1 MELFCQQFLNFQWL
15 ADNSTCHGPP
25 WISSLSSF
33 GWTLPLRWTSWG
45 CQSAASISEPC
56 LSPEWERPQRAS
68 SSWTMCPPPFS
79 TISLSTPSTTGLL
92 SLRQSWT
99 HTSRYEDCVWA
110 CLVLPVSHC
119 LFAPLILEV
128 SSYLLAE
135 AFLSKCLSVLED
147 ELNPDNCW
155 SYLSLA
161 QEICCEQLK
170 RTVFTY
176 MSRNLLEMPHL
187 LMYASLW
194 YINIAGLKPSL

>member
-1 MELFCQQFLNFQWL
+1 MRTVCEL
-15 ADNSTCHGPP
+15 
-25 WISSLSSF
+25 
-33 GWTLPLRWTSWG
+33 
-45 CQSAASISEPC
+45 
-56 LSPEWERPQRAS
+56 
-68 SSWTMCPPPFS
+68 
-79 TISLSTPSTTGLL
+79 
-92 SLRQSWT
+92 
-99 HTSRYEDCVWA
+99 VW
-110 CLVLPVSHC
+110 CSLPVSHC
-119 LFAPLILEV
+119 LFAPLHLEV

-187 LMYASLW
+187 LMYASL
-194 YINIAGLKPSL
+194 